1 VTAPLLDISG
11 LSVAYGSFV
20 GLRGASLTVAQGE
33 AVALLGANGA
43 GKTTLLRALIGVLP
57 AHAGAIRLDGQPI
70 TALAPERR
78 VRLGLG
84 YAPEGRR
91 VFPGMTV
98 RENLDVACRGGAA
111 GRARRRGEIE
121 TMFPQ
126 LAEHSAR
133 RAWQLSGGQQQ
144 MLAIGRA
151 LMTAPRL
158 LLLDEPSLGLS
169 PLLTAELL
177 RSIRAIS
184 RSGTTILL
192 AEQNVAQAL
201 AICDR
206 AYVLET
212 GRIVAAGAAAELAQS
227 PAIRHA
233 FLGAP
238 SAPLKAGADTSKP

>member
-1 VTAPLLDISG
+1 MTAPPLLAVVGLGVAFGPVAALRDVS
-11 LSVAYGSFV
+11 LSVAP
-20 GLRGASLTVAQGE
+20 GE

-43 GKTTLLRALIGVLP
+43 GKSTLLRAVMGLVPAAFGTIGF
-57 AHAGAIRLDGQPI
+57 AGRDI
-70 TALAPERR
+70 TALPPERR
-78 VRLGLG
+78 ARLGLG

-91 VFPGMTV
+91 VFAGMSV
-98 RENLDVACRGGAA
+98 SDNLDVACRAA
-111 GRARRRGEIE
+111 PVERRRRRAAVM

-126 LAEHSAR
+126 LAEHASR

-151 LMTAPRL
+151 LMTAPSV

-177 RSIRAIS
+177 ARIR
-184 RSGTTILL
+184 TICDGGVAVLL

-206 AYVLET
+206 AYVLQT
-212 GRIVAAGAAAELAQS
+212 GVLVAVGAAGELAQD
-227 PAIRHA
+227 PAIRRA
-233 FLGAP
+233 FLGGNP
-238 SAPLKAGADTSKP
+238 VRAD